1 MCRGTSDT
9 SWDQSLESDDITG
22 PRAARSDPDVA
33 RKLLSRLGMPQKEP
47 SKTDRK
53 SPSKQEGRKQEA
65 RGKEQQ
71 DVSEEQST
79 GKKSSVRK
87 GGAGKHQN

>member
-1 MCRGTSDT
+1 M
-9 SWDQSLESDDITG
+9 SDDITG

-33 RKLLSRLGMPQKEP
+33 RKLLSQLGMPQKEP
-47 SKTDRK
+47 AKRDQK
-53 SPSKQEGRKQEA
+53 SPSKQEGRKQQA
-65 RGKEQQ
+65 RGTEQE

-87 GGAGKHQN
+87 GGGGKQQN